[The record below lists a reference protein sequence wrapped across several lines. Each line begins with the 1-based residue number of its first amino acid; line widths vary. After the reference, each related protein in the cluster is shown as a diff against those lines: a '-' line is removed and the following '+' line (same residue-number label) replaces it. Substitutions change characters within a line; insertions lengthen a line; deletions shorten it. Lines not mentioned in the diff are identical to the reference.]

1 MDIFSSITIEGQIIS
16 AEVLSNLK
24 QEGTAYQKPEDFGFT
39 ENQKL
44 RDEIQ
49 FAYSQA
55 RKQWSI
61 FKDQAE
67 RLSQDETGTSETRR
81 YWILPLLG
89 YLGYNPEHSTAEIV
103 NNRSYAISHRDNDR
117 HAFPIHIMGIHDNID
132 KKRDTGGPRL
142 SPHGLVQEYLNM
154 TEHLFGLVSNGY
166 KLRLLRDSSRFSRL
180 SFVEFDLQAMMEDEL
195 YSDFAVMYRLI
206 HSSRMPVKSEDS
218 ADSIIEHYHQDAIE
232 SGARI
237 REKLRVKVEQTL
249 QMLGNGFLNHPANQ
263 SLRQEFLDV
272 GMDASGY
279 YGKLLKIIYRF
290 LFLMVIEERKLVF
303 PKKEDIKGEWNEEQL
318 KEYREIYEKYYSIHH
333 LRNLAE
339 KRHQLDPDSE
349 DLWEQLKK
357 TFQLFEKESM
367 GSRLGIQALNGDLF
381 SVKALDP
388 LDECSLKNDVLL
400 RALDA
405 IARFE
410 NENGQMT
417 RVNYGAL
424 DVEEFG
430 SVYESLL
437 DHEPIVDRGATAEH
451 ETEWGFRFSE
461 GTERKTTGSYY
472 TRPELVQELVK
483 SALEPVIEE
492 RLEKAETDEEK
503 VRELISL
510 KVCDPAAGS
519 GHFLLAAARKIS
531 DHLVVARYGEDYSLM
546 EQRLAMREVVKHC
559 IYGVDLNPMAVE
571 LCKVAL
577 WLESYSVGLP
587 LTFLDH
593 HVKNGNSLVGVDD
606 LKHLND
612 GIPDGAF
619 KEVLGDVKKVA
630 QKLKKRN
637 KKEREKGKQT
647 ELQAST
653 GSEEIA
659 LEKFADR
666 LDEIDAM
673 PERSVEET
681 TRKKLAYQSFK
692 QSREFQQAVT
702 AANIWTGAFFIEK
715 TEEHVDKK
723 LIATSSGLHSYI
735 ANPKGSYPP
744 MTAKMDAL
752 AVDQK
757 FFHWPLEYPE
767 VFTKGGFDV
776 VLGNPPWENV
786 QPEETK
792 FFAAKKPE
800 LANLPGSKR
809 KKAIKKLKQEK
820 DPVYF
825 QWQKHKQD
833 IKRVVQFTKEA
844 GRNDLTA
851 KGKINTY
858 RLFSDLNRDLLNNKG
873 RTGMI
878 VPTGIATDNT
888 SKYFFGDV
896 VEQKAILSLFDF
908 ENREKLFE
916 DVDSRQKFCLLTLGG
931 TDYKNREVEADFA
944 FFLTHPNQL
953 DDDIRRFKLTP
964 EDLERINP
972 NTKTTPIF
980 RTQPDAE
987 ITRKIYRNFPVLI
1000 RHTFDKKGNKNGEI
1014 NSWGVN
1020 FRQGLFNMT
1029 SDSNLFFDEDGPER
1043 LPLYEAKFIWHYD
1056 HRFATFD
1063 EQGENTRDVT
1073 LEEKQNP
1080 DYKITPRYWVD
1091 EKEVWVRL
1099 TKVPKDVAEAWKSGD
1114 EETME
1119 TAVAWW
1125 IWDEEYDGIPATEW
1139 LEKLDLNNKKYLP
1152 ESNTDKRNARKM
1164 SKEFKLSDEDLN
1176 LLLNEGINEGLR
1188 DLIKTNMPKWLVG
1201 FRDITNA
1208 TNERTAVNSIFP
1220 VSGVGNNLPVMI
1232 TESSYNY
1239 LLNANVSSIIFDFVA
1254 RHKVGGTH
1262 MNFFIIEQLPALSEN
1277 NYTNQDR
1284 EFIKQRV
1291 IELTYTS
1298 HDLKPFVESLGFMG
1312 EPFTWDEDRRALLK
1326 TELDAYYAKLY
1337 GLNREELLYILDPE
1351 AVYGE
1356 DFPGETFRGLK
1367 KKEMKKHGEYRTKRL
1382 VLEAW
1387 DRLEKGEP
1395 MMSEEKEQ
1403 PIGTDL
1409 VHSEKGKDML
1419 PFGVDTGIYTVRD
1432 TMNVINSVVEKESA
1446 RVNYG
1451 KVRRWFKEL
1460 ADINY
1465 QGIDLAAKD
1474 DIDNLRISFHGLIEL
1489 YVIGI
1494 LRDAGFV
1501 LNKIMTARESL
1512 AEKTGKIYPFATNNV
1527 RDNLKVAGR
1536 SIIFTLPNGDKI
1548 SLDGTSQ
1555 LNLDLIKEFFRDIK
1569 FDTDGIARRIIPEKG
1584 NNEIVIDPVLCGGK
1598 PAVESVKLEVE
1609 TIQAF
1614 LESGESKEVI
1624 MDQYGLTESALD
1636 AVLKFTN

>member
-16 AEVLSNLK
+16 AEVLSKLK

-61 FKDQAE
+61 FNDQAK

-117 HAFPIHIMGIHDNID
+117 NGFPVHIMGIHDNID

-206 HSSRMPVKSEDS
+206 HASRMPVKPEDS
-218 ADSIIEHYHQDAIE
+218 AESIIEHYHQDAIE

-249 QMLGNGFLNHPANQ
+249 QMLGNGFLNHPSNQ
-263 SLRQEFLDV
+263 PLRQEFLNE
-272 GMDASGY
+272 GMDSSAY

-303 PKKEDIKGEWNEEQL
+303 PRKEDIKGEWNEDQL
-318 KEYREIYEKYYSIHH
+318 KEYREIYEKYYSIHS

-339 KRHQLDPDSE
+339 KRHQLDADAE

-367 GSRLGIQALNGDLF
+367 GSRMGIQALNGDLF
-381 SVKALDP
+381 STKALDP

-437 DHEPIVDRGATAEH
+437 DHKPIVDRGATAEH

-503 VRELISL
+503 VRELLSL

-606 LKHLND
+606 LKRLND

-619 KEVLGDVKKVA
+619 KEVLGDEKEVA
-630 QKLKKRN
+630 RKLKKRN

-659 LEKFADR
+659 LEKFAER

-673 PERSVEET
+673 PERSVEDT
-681 TRKKLAYQSFK
+681 TRKKLAHQNFK

-702 AANIWTGAFFIEK
+702 AANIWTGSFFIEK

-723 LIATSSGLHSYI
+723 LIAASSGLHSYI

-744 MTAKMDAL
+744 MTAKMDAI

-776 VLGNPPWENV
+776 VLGNPPWERIKLQEKEFFQGKNV
-786 QPEETK
+786 K
-792 FFAAKKPE
+792 IANAKNKSQRGKKIKSLENENPE
-800 LANLPGSKR
+800 LFARYEKAKR
-809 KKAIKKLKQEK
+809 
-820 DPVYF
+820 
-825 QWQKHKQD
+825 
-833 IKRVVQFTKEA
+833 EA
-844 GRNDLTA
+844 ECLSNFVRESDRYPLTA
-851 KGKINTY
+851 RGDINTY
-858 RLFSDLNRDLLNNKG
+858 QLFSGLDRNVINKTG
-873 RTGMI
+873 RTGII
-878 VPTGIATDNT
+878 VPTGIATDDTN
-888 SKYFFGDV
+888 KYFFGDI

-931 TDYKNREVEADFA
+931 TDYKNREVQAEFA

-987 ITRKIYRNFPVLI
+987 ITRKIYKNVPVLI
-1000 RHTFDKKGNKNGEI
+1000 RYKYDEEGKTVGEE
-1014 NSWGVN
+1014 NPWGVK
-1020 FRQGLFNMT
+1020 FLRLFDMSN
-1029 SDSNLFFDEDGPER
+1029 DSNLFYDESAPER
-1043 LPLYEAKFIWHYD
+1043 LSLYEAKFIWHYD
-1056 HRFATFD
+1056 HRFATF
-1063 EQGENTRDVT
+1063 EVQGGTRDVT
-1073 LEEKQNP
+1073 IEEKQNS

-1091 EKEVWVRL
+1091 EKEVWLRL
-1099 TKVPKDVAEAWKSGD
+1099 TKVPKDVAEAWKSGS
-1114 EETME
+1114 EEAMK
-1119 TAVAWW
+1119 TAVSFW
-1125 IWDEEYDGIPATEW
+1125 IWDEEYDGVPASEW
-1139 LEKLDLNNKKYLP
+1139 LEKLGLNDEKYLP

-1164 SKEFKLSDEDLN
+1164 SKEFKLSEANLN
-1176 LLLNEGINEGLR
+1176 LLLSEGISEGVGQV
-1188 DLIKTNMPKWLVG
+1188 IKTMMPEWLLG

-1208 TNERTAVNSIFP
+1208 TNERTFIASFFEPTAVSNKMPLLLSTNESLFLLEANLNS
-1220 VSGVGNNLPVMI
+1220 LP
-1232 TESSYNY
+1232 
-1239 LLNANVSSIIFDFVA
+1239 FDFVS
-1254 RHKVGGTH
+1254 RQKIGGTS
-1262 MNFFIIEQLPALSEN
+1262 MNYFIAEQLPIIRPKSYNEV
-1277 NYTNQDR
+1277 DKK
-1284 EFIKQRV
+1284 FIKQRV
-1291 IELTYTS
+1291 LELTYTS
-1298 HDLKPFVESLGFMG
+1298 YDLKPFAESLDYSG
-1312 EPFTWDEDRRALLK
+1312 EPFTWDEERRSLLK
-1326 TELDAYYAKLY
+1326 AELDAYYAKLY

-1356 DFPGETFRGLK
+1356 DFPGETFRVLK
-1367 KKEMKKHGEYRTKRL
+1367 NKEIRKHGEYRTKRL

-1387 DRLEKGEP
+1387 DRLERGEK
-1395 MMSEEKEQ
+1395 MMSEE
-1403 PIGTDL
+1403 
-1409 VHSEKGKDML
+1409 
-1419 PFGVDTGIYTVRD
+1419 
-1432 TMNVINSVVEKESA
+1432 
-1446 RVNYG
+1446 
-1451 KVRRWFKEL
+1451 
-1460 ADINY
+1460 
-1465 QGIDLAAKD
+1465 
-1474 DIDNLRISFHGLIEL
+1474 
-1489 YVIGI
+1489 
-1494 LRDAGFV
+1494 
-1501 LNKIMTARESL
+1501 
-1512 AEKTGKIYPFATNNV
+1512 
-1527 RDNLKVAGR
+1527 
-1536 SIIFTLPNGDKI
+1536 
-1548 SLDGTSQ
+1548 DG
-1555 LNLDLIKEFFRDIK
+1555 
-1569 FDTDGIARRIIPEKG
+1569 GA
-1584 NNEIVIDPVLCGGK
+1584 NNE
-1598 PAVESVKLEVE
+1598 
-1609 TIQAF
+1609 
-1614 LESGESKEVI
+1614 
-1624 MDQYGLTESALD
+1624 
-1636 AVLKFTN
+1636 NR

>member
-16 AEVLSNLK
+16 AEVLSKLK

-67 RLSQDETGTSETRR
+67 RLSNDETGTSETRR

-117 HAFPIHIMGIHDNID
+117 NGFPIHIMGIHDNID

-206 HSSRMPVKSEDS
+206 HASRMPVKPEDS

-237 REKLRVKVEQTL
+237 REKLRAKVEQTL
-249 QMLGNGFLNHPANQ
+249 QMLGNGFLNHPANKP
-263 SLRQEFLDV
+263 LRQEFLNED
-272 GMDASGY
+272 MDASGY

-303 PKKEDIKGEWNEEQL
+303 PKKEDIKGEWNEDQL
-318 KEYREIYEKYYSIHH
+318 KEYREIYEKYYSIHR

-339 KRHQLDPDSE
+339 KRHQLDADAE

-367 GSRLGIQALNGDLF
+367 GSRMGIQALNGDLF
-381 SVKALDP
+381 SAGALDP

-437 DHEPIVDRGATAEH
+437 DHEPIVDQGTSSDD
-451 ETEWGFRFSE
+451 ETGWGFRFSE

-492 RLEKAETDEEK
+492 RLEKAETDEKK
-503 VRELISL
+503 VRELLAL

-531 DHLVVARYGEDYSLM
+531 DHLVVARYGQDYSLM

-606 LKHLND
+606 LERLNE

-619 KEVLGDVKKVA
+619 NEVLGDVKEVA
-630 QKLKKRN
+630 RKLKKRN

-659 LEKFADR
+659 LEKFAER
-666 LDEIDAM
+666 LDGIDAM

-692 QSREFQQAVT
+692 KSREFQQAVT
-702 AANIWTGAFFIEK
+702 AANIWTGTFFIET
-715 TEEHVDKK
+715 TEEHVSKK

-744 MTAKMDAL
+744 MTAKMDAISM
-752 AVDQK
+752 DQK

-776 VLGNPPWENV
+776 VLGNPPWERIKLQEKEFFKGKDERIANAKNKS
-786 QPEETK
+786 QRGKKIKALKEENHELFKKFEKAKRDAELLTK
-792 FFAAKKPE
+792 F
-800 LANLPGSKR
+800 
-809 KKAIKKLKQEK
+809 
-820 DPVYF
+820 V
-825 QWQKHKQD
+825 
-833 IKRVVQFTKEA
+833 KESD
-844 GRNDLTA
+844 RYSLTA
-851 KGKINTY
+851 VGDINTY
-858 RLFSDLNRDLLNNKG
+858 QLFSGLDRKLIKPSG
-873 RTGMI
+873 RAGFI
-878 VPTGIATDNT
+878 VPSGIATDYYT
-888 SKYFFGDV
+888 QDFFKDLV
-896 VEQKAILSLFDF
+896 QKKSIISFYDF
-908 ENREKLFE
+908 ENSSALFE
-916 DVDSRQKFCLLTLGG
+916 GVHRSFKFCLLTIAG
-931 TDYKNREVEADFA
+931 TAYRFKDFEAEFA
-944 FFLTHPNQL
+944 FFLKKPSEL
-953 DDDIRRFKLTP
+953 DDDIRRFKLKS
-964 EDLERINP
+964 EDLIKINP
-972 NTKTTPIF
+972 NTLALPIF
-980 RTQPDAE
+980 RTKPDAT
-987 ITRKIYRNFPVLI
+987 ITNKIYKVTPILINDREQTNPWKANVFRAFDMYHYSDEAYTHEKLELNNFPI
-1000 RHTFDKKGNKNGEI
+1000 ETFIQTKEQK
-1014 NSWGVN
+1014 
-1020 FRQGLFNMT
+1020 LFPVWESKMFN
-1029 SDSNLFFDEDGPER
+1029 N
-1043 LPLYEAKFIWHYD
+1043 YD
-1056 HRFATFD
+1056 HRYSSYEKVS
-1063 EQGENTRDVT
+1063 EQDRDNGKPQQ
-1073 LEEKQNP
+1073 LSIEEKEL
-1080 DYKITPRYWVD
+1080 KTKTLIPRYWI
-1091 EKEVWVRL
+1091 KE
-1099 TKVPKDVAEAWKSGD
+1099 
-1114 EETME
+1114 
-1119 TAVAWW
+1119 
-1125 IWDEEYDGIPATEW
+1125 
-1139 LEKLDLNNKKYLP
+1139 KYLD
-1152 ESNTDKRNARKM
+1152 NILDKKTSRNW
-1164 SKEFKLSDEDLN
+1164 
-1176 LLLNEGINEGLR
+1176 
-1188 DLIKTNMPKWLVG
+1188 LIG
-1201 FRDITNA
+1201 FRNITNS
-1208 TNERTAVNSIFP
+1208 TNERSCICSVLPFTATDYSVRLFLSKEEADIQTCFVANSNSIVFDYI
-1220 VSGVGNNLPVMI
+1220 VRQKLAGTNLSEYVFKQLPVLPPE
-1232 TESSYNY
+1232 TYSKYDKSY
-1239 LLNANVSSIIFDFVA
+1239 
-1254 RHKVGGTH
+1254 
-1262 MNFFIIEQLPALSEN
+1262 
-1277 NYTNQDR
+1277 
-1284 EFIKQRV
+1284 IKERV
-1291 IELTYTS
+1291 LELTYTS
-1298 HDLKPFVESLGFMG
+1298 HDLKPFAQSLGYIG
-1312 EPFTWDEDRRALLK
+1312 EPFTWDEERRSQLK
-1326 TELDAYYAKLY
+1326 AELDAYYAKLY
-1337 GLNREELLYILDPE
+1337 GLNREELLYILDPK

-1356 DFPGETFRGLK
+1356 DFPGETFRVLK
-1367 KKEMKKHGEYRTKRL
+1367 NKDIRKYGEYRTKRL

-1403 PIGTDL
+1403 SIETDL
-1409 VHSEKGKDML
+1409 VHSEKGKDHVL
-1419 PFGVDTGIYTVRD
+1419 QFDSHTGIYSVRD
-1432 TMNVINSVVEKESA
+1432 AVEIINSVIKENESKLTY
-1446 RVNYG
+1446 N
-1451 KVRRWFKEL
+1451 KVRRWFKDLMEE
-1460 ADINY
+1460 NY
-1465 QGIDLAAKD
+1465 EGLSGSEKR
-1474 DIDNLRISFHGLIEL
+1474 DIDNLRISFLGLIEL
-1489 YVIGI
+1489 NVIGV
-1494 LRDAGFV
+1494 LRDKKLSLKKI
-1501 LNKIMTARESL
+1501 LNARNDL
-1512 AEKTGKIYPFATNNV
+1512 ASKTGRQYPFATNDVDNQLNV
-1527 RDNLKVAGR
+1527 PGNSIVFNFGGDNIV
-1536 SIIFTLPNGDKI
+1536 T
-1548 SLDGTSQ
+1548 LDGTGQ
-1555 LNLDLIKEFFRDIK
+1555 YNLHIVRKFFRDVK
-1569 FDTDGIARRIIPEKG
+1569 FNRKGIAEAIMPSTGNDIVVIRPEL
-1584 NNEIVIDPVLCGGK
+1584 NGGK
-1598 PAVESVKLEVE
+1598 PAVIQKGVSVERIQRYYSGPDSRQIILKEFGLEE
-1609 TIQAF
+1609 D
-1614 LESGESKEVI
+1614 E
-1624 MDQYGLTESALD
+1624 LD
-1636 AVLKFTN
+1636 AVLSYAQHYRN